1 MSPGFFSSI
10 IVPTLFLGMLSVSS
24 LVFLLLTIRTRTPL
38 YHALLLTS
46 TVALISIGAQIAGLA
61 TLGFTGDVAL
71 VAQWY
76 RLEQVVVS
84 IYMLSIPLLLES
96 MVELSPRHRK
106 LNHVLLGLLLMFC
119 SAIAVSA
126 FAVPDLFVSLS
137 VSGEGVASFE
147 NGLAPLMPEMRRS
160 AAGPLRQAR
169 DLLLGGLSVYAVVS
183 LLLYVR
189 RENARTVLPVATG
202 LVIAIAAGIDDLWMI
217 YFADSFLLPGFFAVQ
232 RLPIGM
238 TVFTLC
244 AVGAGFSRYLSA
256 VGEVARMRDRLSD
269 LAYNDQLTGLRNRHS
284 FIDRMTRVCSRPASE
299 MTENSVAI
307 LVLDLDRFKDIND
320 SLGHETGDQL
330 LLEVRARL
338 ATRIR
343 TGDELYRIG
352 GDEFAVVLSEVSD
365 ETQAGAVARKLVEAL
380 QLPFILGDRILYT
393 GVTIGIALHPR
404 DGLTSDTLMR
414 HADVALARAKGERN
428 TYRFYVKDMQK
439 ESLNQIRMVG
449 ELRNAIANN
458 ELTVVYQPQCDS
470 HGIAFGAEAL
480 LRWNSTAL
488 GHIAPSQF
496 IPLAEEHGIIGSI
509 GDWVLDQVCR
519 DYRTI
524 MADLGSNVPISVN
537 VSTRQLKD
545 PQFGRRVL
553 STLEHYGME
562 PESIHLEITESV
574 LMAQSALIQTTM
586 NQLISA
592 GIEFEIDDFGVGY
605 SSLSYLRSLPVS
617 TVKLDRSFLRNVPW
631 DEQDSK
637 LVRALIAL
645 IKELKLDMIAEGV
658 EEDAQRSFLSAAG
671 CSRMQGYLFAR
682 PLPLWKFVRFLSDGF
697 EETSSEYDDAPHR
710 NVGFRRD

>member
-1 MSPGFFSSI
+1 MAPGFFSSI

-24 LVFLLLTIRTRTPL
+24 MVFLLLTIRTRTPL
-38 YHALLLTS
+38 YYALLLTS
-46 TVALISIGAQIAGLA
+46 TVALISIAAQIAGLA
-61 TLGFTGDVAL
+61 TLGFTRNMAL

-84 IYMLSIPLLLES
+84 VYVLSIPLLLES
-96 MVELSPRHRK
+96 IVELRPAHRK
-106 LNHVLLGLLLMFC
+106 ANHFMLALLLLFC
-119 SAIAVSA
+119 SGIAVAA
-126 FAVPDLFVSLS
+126 FAAPDLFVSLS
-137 VSGEGVASFE
+137 ASTSEGVTT
-147 NGLAPLMPEMRRS
+147 LMPAMRRT
-160 AAGPLRQAR
+160 AAGPLRQIR
-169 DLLLGGLSVYAVVS
+169 DLLLGGLAVYAVVS
-183 LLLYVR
+183 LLLNVR
-189 RENARTVLPVATG
+189 KHNARTVVPVATG
-202 LVIAIAAGIDDLWMI
+202 LVIAMVAGIDDLWMI
-217 YFADSFLLPGFFAVQ
+217 YFSESFLIPGYFEIQ

-244 AVGAGFSRYLSA
+244 AVGAGFNRYMHD

-269 LAYNDQLTGLRNRHS
+269 LAYHDQLTGLQNRHS
-284 FIDRMTRVCSRPASE
+284 FIDRVARVCRRPASE
-299 MTENSVAI
+299 ISESSVAI

-320 SLGHETGDQL
+320 SLGHETGDIL
-330 LLEVRARL
+330 LLEVRDRL

-352 GDEFAVVLSEVSD
+352 GDEFAVVLPAGTEES
-365 ETQAGAVARKLVEAL
+365 QAATVARKLVEAL
-380 QLPFILGDRILYT
+380 QLPFVLGDRVLYT

-404 DGLTSDTLMR
+404 DGLTGDTLMR
-414 HADVALARAKGERN
+414 NADVALARAKDERN
-428 TYRFYVKDMQK
+428 TYRFYVEDMQK
-439 ESLNQIRMVG
+439 ESLTKIRMIS

-458 ELTVVYQPQCDS
+458 ELTVVYQPQCDH

-480 LRWNSTAL
+480 LRWNSAAL
-488 GHIAPSQF
+488 GHVAPSQF
-496 IPLAEEHGIIGSI
+496 IPVAEEHGIIGSI

-524 MADLGSNVPISVN
+524 MADLGCNVPISVN

-545 PQFGRRVL
+545 PQFGYRVL
-553 STLEHYGME
+553 STLQHYGMD

-631 DEQDSK
+631 GEQDSK

-658 EEDAQRSFLSAAG
+658 EEDAQRRFLSAAG

-682 PLPLWKFVRFLSDGF
+682 PLPLWEFIRFLSEGGEEPSVEYAEYQQQNIGFCVDG
-697 EETSSEYDDAPHR
+697 
-710 NVGFRRD
+710 

>member
-106 LNHVLLGLLLMFC
+106 LNHVLLALLLMFC

-183 LLLYVR
+183 LLLYLR

-352 GDEFAVVLSEVSD
+352 GDEFAVVLSEV
-365 ETQAGAVARKLVEAL
+365 
-380 QLPFILGDRILYT
+380 
-393 GVTIGIALHPR
+393 
-404 DGLTSDTLMR
+404 
-414 HADVALARAKGERN
+414 
-428 TYRFYVKDMQK
+428 
-439 ESLNQIRMVG
+439 
-449 ELRNAIANN
+449 
-458 ELTVVYQPQCDS
+458 
-470 HGIAFGAEAL
+470 
-480 LRWNSTAL
+480 
-488 GHIAPSQF
+488 
-496 IPLAEEHGIIGSI
+496 
-509 GDWVLDQVCR
+509 
-519 DYRTI
+519 
-524 MADLGSNVPISVN
+524 
-537 VSTRQLKD
+537 
-545 PQFGRRVL
+545 
-553 STLEHYGME
+553 
-562 PESIHLEITESV
+562 
-574 LMAQSALIQTTM
+574 
-586 NQLISA
+586 
-592 GIEFEIDDFGVGY
+592 
-605 SSLSYLRSLPVS
+605 
-617 TVKLDRSFLRNVPW
+617 
-631 DEQDSK
+631 
-637 LVRALIAL
+637 
-645 IKELKLDMIAEGV
+645 
-658 EEDAQRSFLSAAG
+658 
-671 CSRMQGYLFAR
+671 
-682 PLPLWKFVRFLSDGF
+682 
-697 EETSSEYDDAPHR
+697 
-710 NVGFRRD
+710 